1 MRREGCLFLHWC
13 WLYVIILVKSGA
25 AARDDSCDN
34 DAAPTY
40 VSLECVILGKNVI
53 SRIYET
59 VTHLVD
65 AATIIRMSI
74 ATGFVR
80 DRSFT

>member
-1 MRREGCLFLHWC
+1 M
-13 WLYVIILVKSGA
+13 
-25 AARDDSCDN
+25 
-34 DAAPTY
+34 
-40 VSLECVILGKNVI
+40 SLECVILGENVI

-65 AATIIRMSI
+65 AATIIRRSI
-74 ATGFVR
+74 ATVWFVR